1 MLLEQNIKGLCQKNG
16 IELDD
21 FLSDLDVEHV
31 NELTIYDLEA
41 VCEEYE
47 VDMTALLFKPLFRNN
62 HFKKQI
68 DRLKLLILDVDGV
81 LTDGGMF
88 MSEKGDQLKRYHTQD
103 GLAIMHVVKNG
114 PVQLGIISS
123 GFTEHMVQDRA
134 SLLGI
139 ERVYVGRDP
148 KLDVLNQWCAELG
161 ISLDEVGIIG
171 DDVNDLPVMKAVGLA
186 VCPASAVNS
195 VKSASHIILS
205 RKGGDACV
213 REFIDHYLL
222 AQAI

>member
-16 IELDD
+16 IEFDD
-21 FLSDLDVEHV
+21 FLADLDVEHV
-31 NELTIYDLEA
+31 NELSIYDLEA
-41 VCEEYE
+41 VSEEYE
-47 VDMTALLFKPLFRNN
+47 VDLTALLFKPLFRNN

-68 DRLKLLILDVDGV
+68 DQLKLLILDVDGV

-134 SLLGI
+134 KVLGI
-139 ERVYVGRDP
+139 ERVYVGREP
-148 KLDVLNQWCAELG
+148 KLDILKSWCNELG
-161 ISLDEVGIIG
+161 IELHQVGIIG
-171 DDVNDLPVMKAVGLA
+171 DDVNDLAVMKAVGLA
-186 VCPASAVNS
+186 VCPSSAVNA
-195 VKSASHIILS
+195 VKSECHIILS

-213 REFIDHYLL
+213 REFIDQYLL
-222 AQAI
+222 PNGI